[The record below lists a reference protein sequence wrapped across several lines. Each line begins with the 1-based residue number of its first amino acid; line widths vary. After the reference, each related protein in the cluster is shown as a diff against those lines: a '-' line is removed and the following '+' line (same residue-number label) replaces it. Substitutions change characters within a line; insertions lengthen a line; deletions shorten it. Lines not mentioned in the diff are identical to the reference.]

1 MKKLLEI
8 KDLEVKYGS
17 IQALKGVSLNI
28 EEGAIVALL
37 GANGAGKSTLLKS
50 ISRIVESSNGDIIFD
65 GETVLKKEADQVA
78 WMKISHCLEGRQIFA
93 ELTVLENLTIG
104 GFTLKSKSE
113 KEEAIK
119 ESYKMFPVL
128 EERKHQIAGTLS
140 GGEQQM
146 LAIARALIIKPKLLI
161 LDEPSLGL
169 APIIIRNVFDI
180 IKKINESGTT
190 VLIAE
195 QNALQTLKIADYAY
209 MLEVG
214 KITME
219 GKASDLLAD
228 DNLIHAY
235 LGKH

>member
-1 MKKLLEI
+1 MRKLLEI

-17 IQALKGVSLNI
+17 IQALKGVSLEI
-28 EEGAIVALL
+28 EEGSIVALL

-50 ISRIVESSNGDIIFD
+50 ISRIVESSKGDILFD
-65 GETVLKKEADQVA
+65 GESVIKKEADQIP
-78 WMKISHCLEGRQIFA
+78 WMKISHCLEGRQIFS

-113 KEEAIK
+113 KQRAIQ
-119 ESYKMFPVL
+119 ESYQMFPVL

-146 LAIARALIIKPKLLI
+146 LAIARALVLKPKLLI

-180 IKKINESGTT
+180 IKRINESGTT
-190 VLIAE
+190 VLLAE
-195 QNALQTLKIADYAY
+195 QNALQTLQIADYGY

-214 KITME
+214 KITMA
-219 GKASDLLAD
+219 GKASDMLAD
-228 DNLIHAY
+228 DKLIHAY